1 MEIKSIDEMKKKLTG
16 YVLAAF
22 GKSVEKLSL
31 TKSGLEN
38 RKNESDLED
47 FSNKTTAK
55 IEETTENPLIQLLL
69 RP

>member
-16 YVLAAF
+16 YVLGAF

-47 FSNKTTAK
+47 FLNKTTAK

>member
-1 MEIKSIDEMKKKLTG
+1 MEIKSIDKMKKKLTG
-16 YVLAAF
+16 YVLGAF
-22 GKSVEKLSL
+22 GKRVKKLSL

-38 RKNESDLED
+38 RKNESDLKD

-55 IEETTENPLIQLLL
+55 IEETTENPLMLHLL

>member
-16 YVLAAF
+16 YVLEAF

-31 TKSGLEN
+31 TKNGLEN

>member
-1 MEIKSIDEMKKKLTG
+1 MEIKSIDKMKKKLIG
-16 YVLAAF
+16 YVLGAF

-31 TKSGLEN
+31 TKSGIEN
-38 RKNESDLED
+38 RKNESELEE

-55 IEETTENPLIQLLL
+55 IEETTENPLILHLL

>member
-16 YVLAAF
+16 YVLGAF